1 MAGQPDPNASRV
13 VLIGTGRYESQQ
25 LPDISAVRNNL
36 SALAEALRSPRVW
49 GLPHGSCVVIADP
62 STNVEMLDPVAVAA
76 QEATDALILYYTGHG
91 LVDSKRG
98 DLHLALTTTN
108 PGRMYSAV
116 PYSNV
121 RDLLLDSRAARR
133 IVILDCCY
141 SGRAIGAL
149 ADPATTVVDE
159 ASAEGTYILAA
170 AAENKIAL
178 APPGEPFTAFTGEL
192 LGVFQQGIP
201 GKGELLDLDTIYG
214 HVLSSMRER
223 ARPLP
228 QKRDRNTAGL
238 ISLVRNQAHP
248 TVAEAQ
254 QAQRRLLQ
262 VNSGVDEVTRDL
274 LAELKAPE
282 PTARRK
288 AAMGLGRLGNAE
300 QDVLSTLWEA
310 SASDPDRLARHA
322 ARNALLLLGQ
332 AAAFGMVRVP
342 AGEFVMG
349 TSDRQRAYLRRVYG
363 WEGSWTYSESP
374 ERRISLPEFF
384 IDRTLVTN
392 AQFAEFVDATGY
404 RTVAE
409 VIGSG
414 HIKRGATEGVEEVTG
429 VSWAAPR
436 GVGSSWREI
445 PDHPVVLL
453 SMPDVTKYAE
463 WAGKRLPTEAQWEK
477 SARGTDGRL
486 WPWGDVW
493 EPGLCNT
500 AEFHVQRMTGG
511 TVDQARWW
519 FAFDQITDG
528 PLTTPVGSFPDGASP
543 YGLLDVAGNVCE
555 RTSDW
560 YNGYPDGWDASE
572 HYGEKY
578 HVLRGGAF
586 HHGPELARTAARD
599 FAHPLFRTFHDGLRC
614 VVDPSDW
621 LD

>member
-1 MAGQPDPNASRV
+1 MAGLPDPNASRV

-36 SALAEALRSPRVW
+36 SALAEALRSPGVW
-49 GLPHGSCVVIADP
+49 GLPHGSCVIVADP
-62 STNVEMLDPVAVAA
+62 ATNVEMLDPVAAAA

-116 PYSNV
+116 PYGNV

-192 LGVFQQGIP
+192 LGVFQQGIA

-214 HVLSSMRER
+214 HVLSAMRER

-248 TVAEAQ
+248 KVAEEQ
-254 QAQRRLLQ
+254 VTRRQLLH
-262 VNSGVDEVTRDL
+262 VNSSVEDVTRGL
-274 LAELKAPE
+274 LDELTAPD
-282 PTARRK
+282 PAVRRRS
-288 AAMGLGRLGNAE
+288 AMGLGRLGNAE
-300 QDVLSTLWEA
+300 QAVLAALKNTQR
-310 SASDPDRLARHA
+310 SDTDRQARRT

-332 AAAFGMVRVP
+332 AEAFGMVRIP

-374 ERRISLPEFF
+374 ERRTSLPEYF
-384 IDRTLVTN
+384 IDRTPVTN
-392 AQFAEFVDATGY
+392 AQFAEFVEDTGY

-409 VIGSG
+409 VTGTG
-414 HIKRGATEGVEEVTG
+414 HIKRGGLAGVEEVAG

-436 GVGSSWREI
+436 GRGSSWQEI

-453 SMPDVTKYAE
+453 CMPDVVAFAE
-463 WAGKRLPTEAQWEK
+463 WADKRLPTEPQWEK
-477 SARGTDGRL
+477 AARGTDGRL

-493 EPGLCNT
+493 EPGRCNV
-500 AEFHVQRMTGG
+500 AEFHVQRMSGG
-511 TVDQARWW
+511 TMDQTQWW
-519 FAFDQITDG
+519 FGYDVTRDG

-543 YGLLDVAGNVCE
+543 YGLLDCAGNVCE

-560 YNGYPDGWDASE
+560 YKGYPDGWDSSE

-586 HHGPELARTAARD
+586 HHGPELARTTARD
-599 FAHPLFRTFHDGLRC
+599 FAHPHFRTFHDGFRC
-614 VVDPSDW
+614 VVDPAEW
-621 LD
+621 AE

>member
-1 MAGQPDPNASRV
+1 MAGLPDPNASRV
-13 VLIGTGRYESQQ
+13 VLIGTAQYESPQ
-25 LPDISAVRNNL
+25 LPDIPAVRNNL

-49 GLPHGSCVVIADP
+49 GVPHGSCAVVADP
-62 STNVEMLDPVAVAA
+62 ATNVEMLDPVAVAA
-76 QEATDALILYYTGHG
+76 QEATDTLILYYTGHG

-116 PYSNV
+116 PYGNV

-201 GKGELLDLDTIYG
+201 GKDELLDLDTIYG
-214 HVLSSMRER
+214 HVLSTMRER

-238 ISLVRNQAHP
+238 ISIVRNQAHP
-248 TVAEAQ
+248 KIAEAQ
-254 QAQRRLLQ
+254 VTQRELLQ
-262 VNSGVDEVTRDL
+262 VNTSVEEVTRRL
-274 LAELKAPE
+274 LTELNLPDPAV
-282 PTARRK
+282 RRR
-288 AAMGLGRLGNAE
+288 AAIGLGRLGNA
-300 QDVLSTLWEA
+300 
-310 SASDPDRLARHA
+310 DRKVIADLRMAIYIETDRQARNA
-322 ARNALLLLGQ
+322 ARNALLLLGETKL
-332 AAAFGMVRVP
+332 FNMVHIP
-342 AGEFVMG
+342 AGEFAMG

-374 ERRISLPEFF
+374 ERRISLPEYF
-384 IDRTLVTN
+384 IDRTPVTN
-392 AQFAEFVDATGY
+392 EQFAQFVEDTGY

-409 VIGSG
+409 VTGSG
-414 HIKRGATEGVEEVTG
+414 HIKRALGDGVEEVAG
-429 VSWAAPR
+429 VSWATPR
-436 GVGSSWREI
+436 GPGSSWQEI
-445 PDHPVVLL
+445 PNHPVVLL
-453 SMPDVTKYAE
+453 AMPDVLAYAE
-463 WAGKRLPTEAQWEK
+463 WAGKRLPTEPEWEK
-477 SARGTDGRL
+477 AARGTDGRL

-493 EPGLCNT
+493 EPGLCNV

-511 TVDQARWW
+511 AMDQARWW
-519 FAFDQITDG
+519 HLFDQITDG

-543 YGLLDVAGNVCE
+543 YGLLDCAGNVCE

-560 YNGYPDGWDASE
+560 YKGYPDSWDSSE

-586 HHGPELARTAARD
+586 HHGPELARTTARD
-599 FAHPLFRTFHDGLRC
+599 FAHPLFRTFHDGFRC
-614 VVDPSDW
+614 VVDPADW
-621 LD
+621 PD